1 MGVDVAAPQELAE
14 YAIKSYRY
22 LRLAIVV
29 VVLSLIVSVLIER
42 SKTSCWQ
49 VSISAYYYTPVHAMF
64 VGALVTIGASLIAVK
79 GSTEWE
85 DMLLNVSGILAPVV
99 AFVPT
104 SRPAQMCTSSEL
116 GAFDTEAYIDNNV
129 LALAIGGAVAVGV
142 ALLIAKL
149 QNKVELG
156 KIDVPSR
163 VGLLLSAALTVAGL
177 VWYYGFRASFLVHA
191 HSGAAITMF
200 VIVGVVIAIN
210 ARHARKGYAGSMPA
224 LAGFMAAAFVG
235 VVVANF
241 VVDEWRHSVLWLE
254 ILELVPFAVFWAAQ
268 TLELWDGGVRSS
280 DS

>member
-1 MGVDVAAPQELAE
+1 MAAPQELAQ

-22 LRLAIVV
+22 LRLVIVV
-29 VVLSLIVSVLIER
+29 VVLALIASMLTER
-42 SKTSCWQ
+42 TKTSCWQ
-49 VSISAYYYTPVHAMF
+49 VSFSAYYYTPVHAIF
-64 VGALVTIGASLIAVK
+64 VGALVTIGAALIAVK

-104 SRPAQMCTSSEL
+104 SRPVQMCTSSEF
-116 GAFDTEAYIDNNV
+116 GAVDAEAYIDNNV
-129 LALAIGGAVAVGV
+129 LALAIGGAVAVGA

-149 QNKVELG
+149 QKKVEFG
-156 KIDVPSR
+156 TIDVPTR
-163 VGLLLSAALTVAGL
+163 VGLLLSSALTIAGL
-177 VWYYGFRASFLVHA
+177 VWYFGFRDSFLDHA
-191 HSGAAITMF
+191 HSGAAIAMF

-210 ARHARKGYAGSMPA
+210 ARHARKGYRGVYAG
-224 LAGFMAAAFVG
+224 LAGFMAASIVG
-235 VVVANF
+235 VIVANL

-254 ILELVPFAVFWAAQ
+254 ILELVPFAVFWGAQ